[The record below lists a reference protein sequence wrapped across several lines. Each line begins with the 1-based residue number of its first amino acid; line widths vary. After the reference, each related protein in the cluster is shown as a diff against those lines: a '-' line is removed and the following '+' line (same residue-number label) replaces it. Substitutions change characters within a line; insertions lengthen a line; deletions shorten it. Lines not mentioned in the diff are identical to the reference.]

1 MSDELYKK
9 IFSSNLRKYMS
20 LNNKTQV
27 DLINDLGFNKSAV
40 STWCNGTRLPRMDKV
55 DALAK
60 YFGIRR
66 SDLIE
71 DKSESKIK
79 PTTIPVLGSV
89 PAGIPIE
96 AIQDIIDYEEI
107 DAATAAKGEYF
118 ALQVKGSSME
128 PRICEGDIVIVRKQ
142 DDVESGEIAIVMVNG
157 DNATIKRLLKYEDG
171 IRLMPTNPAY
181 EPLYFTNDEILENPV
196 KVIGKVIENR
206 QKY

>member
-1 MSDELYKK
+1 MAEDEYKR
-9 IFSSNLRKYMS
+9 IFSKNLRKYMS

-55 DALAK
+55 DALTK

-79 PTTIPVLGSV
+79 PATIPVLGSV

-128 PRICEGDIVIVRKQ
+128 PRIREGDIVIVRKQ

-181 EPLYFTNDEILENPV
+181 EPLYFTNDEIFW
-196 KVIGKVIENR
+196 KKSR
-206 QKY
+206 SK

>member
-1 MSDELYKK
+1 
-9 IFSSNLRKYMS
+9 MS

-89 PAGIPIE
+89 PAGVPIE
-96 AIQDIIDYEEI
+96 AIQDIIDYKEI

-181 EPLYFTNDEILENPV
+181 EPLYFTNDEILEKPV